1 MNYSKLS
8 MWILVIGTF
17 LFPWVFSFTSVDYI
31 EPIKN
36 ILLFVMVLSLTVI
49 FLIRSVNNREIKF
62 VKTPLDV
69 PILLWVT
76 INIVSAILS
85 VSQVTSLYGFYSRFT
100 GGLIST
106 LALAA
111 IYFLV
116 VNLLRDTFQIKKVVM
131 SLIASISI
139 LSFVTFLKLIGVLDP
154 MLLDLAKSN
163 VAFSL
168 FSSGSSTLLGGFDQF
183 SLLLLITIPVSLQL
197 MVSSK
202 SSRENI
208 LLLVGSMVQLVL
220 FLGINLQSFPLFSA
234 YASLVLLLI
243 GIGYVIFK
251 NKAQWLGSH
260 LVQLVA
266 VVCIV
271 LISIVVFAVPTVRD
285 GLNLKP
291 GFLRSSELNFTFAWY
306 VSTKTWTEIPVRGL
320 LVGSG
325 PDTYFYAFNRF
336 KPQELA
342 TSEFSKSSTGV
353 FELMSNTGILG
364 LIVFII
370 LTLNLF
376 KLVFRKL
383 VIASS
388 DKDNSYVIAV
398 GVGAILFI
406 LGSFINNTFI
416 SVQYV
421 FYLFLSILSI
431 GYVYLNRS
439 NLEEIDMSFTLKKNK
454 NMEISSFELF
464 PLISIVIVFVVIVVG
479 FINISANV
487 ASNYVFQKATLKENE
502 ISAYQTEKQNELDK
516 QEVKKALIDKYKEV
530 YTIVNSANS
539 IQSQDYYLRKLAL
552 YGAYIVLTNQST
564 ATDSKDSILTDNEI
578 SAYQTA
584 IDQAI
589 TLSISSNPSNYQNR
603 ETGSSIYLQF
613 YGITEKINKDK
624 GDKADPKTSGTN
636 NPYFISATNLANQS
650 LGINPYR
657 IDSLN
662 IIGQLLATINTQDAQ
677 SNAKSALEKSFN
689 LNPSN
694 GTTIS
699 LLGQFYESNPA
710 YYTQAVSFYISIRDR
725 LSDKASELYKNL
737 DKRIIELNTKLEAQ
751 KKEVKK

>member
-1 MNYSKLS
+1 M
-8 MWILVIGTF
+8 IGTF
-17 LFPWVFSFTSVDYI
+17 LFPWVFSFTSFDYI

-36 ILLFVMVLSLTVI
+36 ILLFVMVLALTVI

-76 INIVSAILS
+76 VNIVSAILS

-106 LALAA
+106 LALSA
-111 IYFLV
+111 IYFLL
-116 VNLLRDTFQIKKVVM
+116 VNLLRDTYQIKKVVK
-131 SLIASISI
+131 SLILSIS
-139 LSFVTFLKLIGVLDP
+139 LVSFVTLLKLLGILDP
-154 MLLDLAKSN
+154 VLVELAKSN
-163 VAFSL
+163 SAFSI
-168 FSSGSSTLLGGFDQF
+168 FSTGASSLIGGFDQF
-183 SLLLLITIPVSLQL
+183 SVLLLMTIPVSLQL

-202 SSRENI
+202 SGRENI
-208 LLLVGSMVQLVL
+208 LLLIGSMVQIVL

-243 GIGYVIFK
+243 GFVYIIIK
-251 NKAQWLGSH
+251 NKTEWLGSH
-260 LVQLVA
+260 LIQLVA
-266 VVCIV
+266 VVCLV
-271 LISIVVFAVPTVRD
+271 LVSIVIFAVPTVRD
-285 GLNLKP
+285 GFNIKP
-291 GFLRSSELNFTFAWY
+291 GFVRSPELNFTYAWY
-306 VSTKTWTEIPVRGL
+306 VSTKTWTEIPIRGIL
-320 LVGSG
+320 LGSG

-342 TSEFSKSSTGV
+342 NNEFSKSSTGV

-364 LIVFII
+364 LAIFFI
-370 LTLNLF
+370 LSFGLF
-376 KLVFRKL
+376 KLVYRKII
-383 VIASS
+383 VSPS
-388 DKDNSYVIAV
+388 DKDNSYIVAV
-398 GVGAILFI
+398 GVGASLFV

-421 FYLFLSILSI
+421 FYLFISILSI
-431 GYVYLNRS
+431 AYIYLNRS
-439 NLEEIDMSFTLKKNK
+439 NLEEIDMSFKLNKNK

-464 PLISIVIVFVVIVVG
+464 PLISIVIVFAIIVIG
-479 FINISANV
+479 FVNISANV
-487 ASNYVFQKATLKENE
+487 ASNYVFQQALVKENE
-502 ISAYQTEKQNELDK
+502 ISKYQTEKQNELDK
-516 QEVKKALIDKYKEV
+516 QEVKKALIDRYKEV
-530 YTIVNSANS
+530 YNILNNANS

-552 YGAYIVLTNQST
+552 YGAYIVLTNQKTS
-564 ATDSKDSILTDNEI
+564 TDSKDSILTDNEI

-589 TLSISSNPSNYQNR
+589 TLSISNNPSNYQNR

-613 YGITEKINKDK
+613 YGVTEKINKDK
-624 GDKADPKTSGTN
+624 GDKADPKTSGVN

-677 SNAKSALEKSFN
+677 ANAKAAFEKSFN

-694 GTTIS
+694 GDTIS
-699 LLGQFYESNPA
+699 LLGQFYESNSS
-710 YYTQAVSFYISIRDR
+710 YYSQAVAFYTSIRDR
-725 LSDKASELYKNL
+725 LSDKNSELYKTL
-737 DKRIIELNTKLEAQ
+737 DKRIKLISDKIDELNKA
-751 KKEVKK
+751 VKK